1 VSKLVCIQSTTVEQ
15 KLGGITDFAR
25 ACAIRG
31 LAASLP
37 VKVLCCQWYMH
48 DAGNMCQPQG
58 QVVPAIDKRISLTPA
73 AHAWCSLMQGL
84 HEGSL
89 ASIESSS
96 DLHIKYNSFAAL
108 AATLARQAAILRH
121 AGEQYDDVKD
131 RSSEVRPTQHVCRL
145 LSHRDIRHPA
155 EAA

>member
-1 VSKLVCIQSTTVEQ
+1 VSELVYIQSTTVEQ
-15 KLGGITDFAR
+15 QLGGITDFAR

-37 VKVLCCQWYMH
+37 VEVLCCQWYMH
-48 DAGNMCQPQG
+48 DAGNMSRPQG
-58 QVVPAIDKRISLTPA
+58 QVVPAIDERIRQTPA
-73 AHAWCSLMQGL
+73 AYACCSLLQGL

-89 ASIESSS
+89 ASIETSS

-121 AGEQYDDVKD
+121 AGEQCEDVKD